1 MKDDIA
7 ALLKEYAQHDDV
19 LQKQLIEGGSG
30 ITVDKA
36 ISNLAARLAE
46 RIGALKR
53 TDDVTFKKLSN
64 DIREA
69 NLREVNDTLR
79 SAETLLQGRYC
90 NESLRAKLNEL
101 CCEMAGL
108 RAVMPTPLATPDK
121 MPKATRLYLCADIII
136 AWKFIRGVDKM
147 PGRINDAHASDGY
160 TPTGKFHGFLTKLL
174 PETNQDELHRNIL
187 AVEKELNQLRAEADK
202 PAAIQLLD

>member
-7 ALLKEYAQHDDV
+7 TLLTEYAQPDDV
-19 LQKQLIEGGSG
+19 LQKQLIEGGSDL
-30 ITVDKA
+30 TVDEA

-101 CCEMAGL
+101 CWEMAGL
-108 RAVMPTPLATPDK
+108 RAVMSNPLAAPGK

-136 AWKFIRGVDKM
+136 AWKFISGVDKM

-160 TPTGKFHGFLTKLL
+160 APTGRFHGFLTKLL
-174 PETNQDELHRNIL
+174 PETNQDELHKHIL
-187 AVEKELNQLRAEADK
+187 FVEKELNRLRTENDN
-202 PAAIQLLD
+202 PEVQLLD